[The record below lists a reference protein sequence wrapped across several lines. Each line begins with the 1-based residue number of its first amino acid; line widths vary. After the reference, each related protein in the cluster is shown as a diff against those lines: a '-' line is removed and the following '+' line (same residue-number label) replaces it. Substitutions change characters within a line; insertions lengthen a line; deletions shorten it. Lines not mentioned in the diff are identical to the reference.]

1 MFEKDWAQFEP
12 KDSYSAQAVSG
23 SGSSKP
29 NPLVQL
35 DPGLF
40 IWTIITFLLVL
51 FLLSKFAWKP
61 LLKVLQERE
70 DEIKSSLK
78 DAEIAKTELEKVNLE
93 SEKILNDAR
102 AEARKIQAESKSVSE
117 KQRDEIIH
125 KAKEEA
131 KKDIYKEIKIK
142 QTDLKFKIQ
151 ELEHKN
157 SLLTENID
165 LDFIEILIRDK
176 FLFGKEGETTYI
188 IKQDGQN

>member
-1 MFEKDWAQFEP
+1 MFERDWAQFEP
-12 KDSYSAQAVSG
+12 KDSYSAQAVGG
-23 SGSSKP
+23 SSSSKP

-78 DAEIAKTELEKVNLE
+78 DAEVAKTELEKVNLE
-93 SEKILNDAR
+93 SEKILNNAR
-102 AEARKIQAESKSVSE
+102 AEARKIQADSKLVSE
-117 KQRDEIIH
+117 KQRDEIIY

-131 KKDIYKEIKIK
+131 KKIVVNAESQIKMEKDLAIK
-142 QTDLKFKIQ
+142 QIQ
-151 ELEHKN
+151 EKVINLTFSISEKVIKKN
-157 SLLTENID
+157 LTTDDNQ
-165 LDFIEILIRDK
+165 K
-176 FLFGKEGETTYI
+176 I
-188 IKQDGQN
+188 IKDSLKSLEKFDA